1 MKDLLM
7 RRPVDPEVL
16 KLMLTAL
23 PNVAFDGW
31 SNSTFVAAC
40 READISERKARLFCP
55 RGALDLA
62 IAFHKWGDE
71 QFKTAFTKKKISE
84 LKVRE
89 KIRKA
94 VELRIKLASDK
105 EAVRRGV
112 VLFALPIHAFEGSRL
127 IWDTSD
133 LIWELIGDNSE
144 DYNWYSKRAILSA
157 VYASTVLYWLGDNSE
172 GSEETW
178 HFLDRRIED
187 VMKFE
192 TAKVQLKTNK
202 FTKEF
207 NGLTEKFLK
216 TIKRP
221 SRNIDPNLPGY
232 LDTYK

>member
-16 KLMLTAL
+16 KLMLAAL

-62 IAFHKWGDE
+62 IAFHKWGDD
-71 QFKTAFTKKKISE
+71 QFETAFTKKKISE

-144 DYNWYSKRAILSA
+144 DYNWYSKRAILSG

>member
-1 MKDLLM
+1 M
-7 RRPVDPEVL
+7 
-16 KLMLTAL
+16 
-23 PNVAFDGW
+23 
-31 SNSTFVAAC
+31 
-40 READISERKARLFCP
+40 
-55 RGALDLA
+55 DLA
-62 IAFHKWGDE
+62 IAFHKWGDD
-71 QFKTAFTKKKISE
+71 QFETAFKKKKISE

-112 VLFALPIHAFEGSRL
+112 VLFALPIYAFEGSRL

-157 VYASTVLYWLGDNSE
+157 VYASTVLYWLGDNSD

-207 NGLTEKFLK
+207 SGLTEKFLK

-221 SRNIDPNLPGY
+221 SRDIDPNLPGY
-232 LDTYK
+232 LDT

>member
-7 RRPVDPEVL
+7 RRPIDPESL
-16 KLMLTAL
+16 KLMLAAL

-31 SNSTFVAAC
+31 SNSTFEAAC
-40 READISERKARLFCP
+40 RETDISERKARLFCP

-62 IAFHKWGDE
+62 VAFHKWGDD
-71 QFKTAFTKKKISE
+71 QFEISFKKKRISK

-89 KIRKA
+89 KIKKA

-112 VLFALPIHAFEGSRL
+112 ALFALPIYAFEGSRL
-127 IWDTSD
+127 IWDTAD

-144 DYNWYSKRAILSA
+144 DYNWYSKRTILSA
-157 VYASTVLYWLGDNSE
+157 VYAATVLYWLGDNSE
-172 GSEETW
+172 ESKETL

-192 TAKVQLKTNK
+192 SAKLQLKTNK

-207 NGLTEKFLK
+207 NGLAVNFLQK
-216 TIKRP
+216 IKRP
-221 SRNIDPNLPGY
+221 TRNIDPNLPGY
-232 LDTYK
+232 LDT

>member
-7 RRPVDPEVL
+7 RRPIDPELL
-16 KLMLTAL
+16 KLMLAAL

-31 SNSTFVAAC
+31 SNSTFEAAC
-40 READISERKARLFCP
+40 RETDISERKARLFCP

-62 IAFHKWGDE
+62 VAFHKWGDD
-71 QFKTAFTKKKISE
+71 QFEISFTKKRISK

-89 KIRKA
+89 KIKKA
-94 VELRIKLASDK
+94 VELRINFASDK

-112 VLFALPIHAFEGSRL
+112 ALFALPIHAFEGSRL
-127 IWDTSD
+127 IWDTAD

-144 DYNWYSKRAILSA
+144 DYNWYSKRTILSA
-157 VYASTVLYWLGDNSE
+157 VYASTVLYWLGDDTE
-172 GSEETW
+172 GNKETW

-192 TAKVQLKTNK
+192 NAKVQLKTNK

-207 NGLTEKFLK
+207 NGRAGKFLQK
-216 TIKRP
+216 IKRP
-221 SRNIDPNLPGY
+221 TRNVDPNLPGY
-232 LDTYK
+232 LDT

>member
-7 RRPVDPEVL
+7 LRPVDPEVL

-62 IAFHKWGDE
+62 IAFHKWGDN
-71 QFKTAFTKKKISE
+71 QFETAFTKKKISE

-94 VELRIKLASDK
+94 IELRIKLASDK

-112 VLFALPIHAFEGSRL
+112 VLFALPIYAFEGSRL
-127 IWDTSD
+127 IWDTAD
-133 LIWELIGDNSE
+133 LIWESIGDKSE

-207 NGLTEKFLK
+207 SGLTEKILK

-232 LDTYK
+232 LDT

>member
-1 MKDLLM
+1 M
-7 RRPVDPEVL
+7 RRPIDPEVL
-16 KLMLTAL
+16 KLMLAAL

-62 IAFHKWGDE
+62 VAFHKWGDD
-71 QFKTAFTKKKISE
+71 QFEISFKKKSISK

-89 KIRKA
+89 KIKKA
-94 VELRIKLASDK
+94 VELRIKLASNK

-112 VLFALPIHAFEGSRL
+112 VLFALPIYAFEGSRL
-127 IWDTSD
+127 IWDTAD

-144 DYNWYSKRAILSA
+144 DYNWYSKRTILSA
-157 VYASTVLYWLGDNSE
+157 VYAATVLYWLGDNSE
-172 GSEETW
+172 GNEETW

-192 TAKVQLKTNK
+192 NVKVQLKTNK

-207 NGLTEKFLK
+207 NGLAGNFLK
-216 TIKRP
+216 KIKRP
-221 SRNIDPNLPGY
+221 TRNIDPNLPGY
-232 LDTYK
+232 LDT

>member
-1 MKDLLM
+1 MKDLPM
-7 RRPVDPEVL
+7 RRPIDPKIL
-16 KLMLTAL
+16 KLMKAAL

-40 READISERKARLFCP
+40 TEADFSERKARLFCP
-55 RGALDLA
+55 RGAIDLA
-62 IAFHKWGDE
+62 VAFHKWGDDQLE
-71 QFKTAFTKKKISE
+71 TTFKKKKISQ

-89 KIRKA
+89 RIRKA

-112 VLFALPIHAFEGSRL
+112 VLFSLPIHAFEGSRL

-144 DYNWYSKRAILSA
+144 DYNWYSKRAILSG

-192 TAKVQLKTNK
+192 TAKLQLKTNK
-202 FTKEF
+202 FTKEL
-207 NGLTEKFLK
+207 NGLVGKFLK

>member
-7 RRPVDPEVL
+7 RRPIDPEVL
-16 KLMLTAL
+16 KLMLAAL

-40 READISERKARLFCP
+40 READISERKARLVCP

-62 IAFHKWGDE
+62 VAFHKWGDE
-71 QFKTAFTKKKISE
+71 QFEISFKKKRISK

-89 KIRKA
+89 KIKKA

-112 VLFALPIHAFEGSRL
+112 ALFALPIYAFEGSRL
-127 IWDTSD
+127 IWDTAD

-144 DYNWYSKRAILSA
+144 DYNWYSKRTILSA
-157 VYASTVLYWLGDNSE
+157 VYASTVLYWLGDDSE
-172 GSEETW
+172 GNKETW

-192 TAKVQLKTNK
+192 NAKVQLKTNK
-202 FTKEF
+202 FTQEF
-207 NGLTEKFLK
+207 NGLAGKFLQK
-216 TIKRP
+216 IKLP
-221 SRNIDPNLPGY
+221 TKNIDPNLPGY
-232 LDTYK
+232 LDT

>member
-16 KLMLTAL
+16 KLMLAAL

-62 IAFHKWGDE
+62 IAFHKWGDD
-71 QFKTAFTKKKISE
+71 QFETAFKKKKISE

-133 LIWELIGDNSE
+133 LIWELIGDKSE

-157 VYASTVLYWLGDNSE
+157 VYASTVLYLSLI
-172 GSEETW
+172 
-178 HFLDRRIED
+178 HI
-187 VMKFE
+187 
-192 TAKVQLKTNK
+192 
-202 FTKEF
+202 
-207 NGLTEKFLK
+207 
-216 TIKRP
+216 
-221 SRNIDPNLPGY
+221 
-232 LDTYK
+232 

>member
-1 MKDLLM
+1 M
-7 RRPVDPEVL
+7 RRPIDPKIL
-16 KLMLTAL
+16 KLMKAAL

-40 READISERKARLFCP
+40 TEADFSERKARLFCP
-55 RGALDLA
+55 RGAIDLA
-62 IAFHKWGDE
+62 VAFHKWGDDQLE
-71 QFKTAFTKKKISE
+71 TTFKKKKISQ

-89 KIRKA
+89 RIRKA

-112 VLFALPIHAFEGSRL
+112 VLFSLPIHAFEGSRL
-127 IWDTSD
+127 IWETSD
-133 LIWELIGDNSE
+133 LIWELVGDNSE
-144 DYNWYSKRAILSA
+144 DYNWYSKRTILSA

-172 GSEETW
+172 GNKETW

-207 NGLTEKFLK
+207 NGLAEKFLK

-221 SRNIDPNLPGY
+221 SKNIDPNLPGY

>member
-62 IAFHKWGDE
+62 IAFHKWGDD
-71 QFKTAFTKKKISE
+71 QFETAFTKKKISE

-105 EAVRRGV
+105 EVVRRGV
-112 VLFALPIHAFEGSRL
+112 VLFALPIYAFEGSRL

-207 NGLTEKFLK
+207 NDLTEKFLK

-232 LDTYK
+232 LDT

>member
-16 KLMLTAL
+16 KLMLAAL

-31 SNSTFVAAC
+31 SNSTFAAAC

-62 IAFHKWGDE
+62 IAFHKWGDD
-71 QFKTAFTKKKISE
+71 QFETAFKKKKISE

-112 VLFALPIHAFEGSRL
+112 VLFALPIHAFEGSHL

-133 LIWELIGDNSE
+133 LIWELIGDNTE

-192 TAKVQLKTNK
+192 TAKVQFKTNK

-207 NGLTEKFLK
+207 NGLAEKFLK

-221 SRNIDPNLPGY
+221 SRNKDPNLPGY

>member
-1 MKDLLM
+1 VKDLLM

-16 KLMLTAL
+16 KLMLAAL

-31 SNSTFVAAC
+31 SNSTFAAAC

-71 QFKTAFTKKKISE
+71 QFETAFKKKKISE

-112 VLFALPIHAFEGSRL
+112 VLFALPIHAFEGSHL

-133 LIWELIGDNSE
+133 LIWELIGDNTE

-192 TAKVQLKTNK
+192 TAKVQFKTNK

-207 NGLTEKFLK
+207 NGLAEKFLK

-221 SRNIDPNLPGY
+221 SRNKDPNLPGY

>member
-62 IAFHKWGDE
+62 IAFHKWGDD
-71 QFKTAFTKKKISE
+71 QFETAFTKKKISE

-112 VLFALPIHAFEGSRL
+112 VLFALPIYAFEGSRL

-192 TAKVQLKTNK
+192 IAKVQLKTNK

-232 LDTYK
+232 LDT

>member
-62 IAFHKWGDE
+62 IAFHKWGDD
-71 QFKTAFTKKKISE
+71 QFETAFTKKKISE

-112 VLFALPIHAFEGSRL
+112 VLFALPIYAFEGSRL

-157 VYASTVLYWLGDNSE
+157 VYASTVLYWLGDSSE

-207 NGLTEKFLK
+207 SGLTEKFLK

-232 LDTYK
+232 LDT

>member
-16 KLMLTAL
+16 KLMLAAL

-62 IAFHKWGDE
+62 IAFHKWGDD
-71 QFKTAFTKKKISE
+71 QFETAFTKKKISE

-112 VLFALPIHAFEGSRL
+112 VLFALPIYAFEGSRL

-133 LIWELIGDNSE
+133 LIWELVGDNSE

-192 TAKVQLKTNK
+192 TVKVQLITNK
-202 FTKEF
+202 FTNEF

-232 LDTYK
+232 LDT

>member
-7 RRPVDPEVL
+7 RRPIDPEVL
-16 KLMLTAL
+16 KLMLAAL

-31 SNSTFVAAC
+31 SNSTFEAAC
-40 READISERKARLFCP
+40 RETDISERKARLFCP

-62 IAFHKWGDE
+62 VAFHKWGDD
-71 QFKTAFTKKKISE
+71 QFEISFKKKRISK

-89 KIRKA
+89 KIKKA

-112 VLFALPIHAFEGSRL
+112 ALFALPIYAFEGSRL
-127 IWDTSD
+127 IWDTAD

-144 DYNWYSKRAILSA
+144 DYNWYSKRTILSA
-157 VYASTVLYWLGDNSE
+157 VYASTVLYWLGDDSE
-172 GSEETW
+172 GNKETW

-192 TAKVQLKTNK
+192 NAKVQLKTNK
-202 FTKEF
+202 FTQEF
-207 NGLTEKFLK
+207 NGLLGKFLQK
-216 TIKRP
+216 IKRP
-221 SRNIDPNLPGY
+221 TKNIDPNLPGY
-232 LDTYK
+232 LDT

>member
-7 RRPVDPEVL
+7 RRPIDPEVL
-16 KLMLTAL
+16 KLMVAAL

-31 SNSTFVAAC
+31 SNSTFEAAC
-40 READISERKARLFCP
+40 RETDISERKARLFCP

-62 IAFHKWGDE
+62 VAFHKWGDD
-71 QFKTAFTKKKISE
+71 QFEISFKKKRISK

-89 KIRKA
+89 KIKKA

-112 VLFALPIHAFEGSRL
+112 VLFALPIYAFEGSRL
-127 IWDTSD
+127 IWDTAD
-133 LIWELIGDNSE
+133 LIWELIGDSSE
-144 DYNWYSKRAILSA
+144 DYNWYSKRTILSA
-157 VYASTVLYWLGDNSE
+157 VYASTVLYWLGDDSE
-172 GSEETW
+172 GNKETW

-192 TAKVQLKTNK
+192 NAKVQLKTNK

-207 NGLTEKFLK
+207 NGLAGKFLQK
-216 TIKRP
+216 IKRP
-221 SRNIDPNLPGY
+221 TRNVDPNLPGY
-232 LDTYK
+232 LDT

>member
-7 RRPVDPEVL
+7 RRPIDPESL
-16 KLMLTAL
+16 KLMLAAL

-31 SNSTFVAAC
+31 SNSTFEAAC
-40 READISERKARLFCP
+40 RETDISERKARLFCP

-62 IAFHKWGDE
+62 VAFHKWGDD
-71 QFKTAFTKKKISE
+71 QFEISFKKKRISK

-89 KIRKA
+89 KIKKA

-112 VLFALPIHAFEGSRL
+112 ALFALPIYAFEGSRL
-127 IWDTSD
+127 IWDTAD

-144 DYNWYSKRAILSA
+144 DYNWYSKRTILSA
-157 VYASTVLYWLGDNSE
+157 VYASTVLYWLGDESE
-172 GSEETW
+172 GNKETW

-192 TAKVQLKTNK
+192 NAKVQLKTNK
-202 FTKEF
+202 FTQEF
-207 NGLTEKFLK
+207 NGLLGKFLQK
-216 TIKRP
+216 IKRP
-221 SRNIDPNLPGY
+221 TKNIDPNLPGY
-232 LDTYK
+232 LDT

>member
-62 IAFHKWGDE
+62 IAFHKWGDD
-71 QFKTAFTKKKISE
+71 QFETAFTKKKISE

-112 VLFALPIHAFEGSRL
+112 VLFALPIYAFEGSRL
-127 IWDTSD
+127 IWDTAD
-133 LIWELIGDNSE
+133 LIWESIGDKSE

-232 LDTYK
+232 LDT

>member
-7 RRPVDPEVL
+7 RRPIDPEVL
-16 KLMLTAL
+16 KLMLAAL

-31 SNSTFVAAC
+31 SNSTFEAAC
-40 READISERKARLFCP
+40 RETDISERKARLFCP

-62 IAFHKWGDE
+62 IAFHKWGDD
-71 QFKTAFTKKKISE
+71 QFEISFKKKRISK

-89 KIRKA
+89 KIKKA
-94 VELRIKLASDK
+94 VELRIKFASDK

-112 VLFALPIHAFEGSRL
+112 ALFALPIYAFEGSRL
-127 IWDTSD
+127 IWDTAD

-144 DYNWYSKRAILSA
+144 DYNWYSKRTILSA
-157 VYASTVLYWLGDNSE
+157 VYASTVLYWLGDDSE
-172 GSEETW
+172 GNKETW

-192 TAKVQLKTNK
+192 NAKVELKTNK

-207 NGLTEKFLK
+207 NGLAEKFLQK
-216 TIKRP
+216 IKRP
-221 SRNIDPNLPGY
+221 TRNVDPNLPGY
-232 LDTYK
+232 LDT

>member
-62 IAFHKWGDE
+62 IAFHKWGDD
-71 QFKTAFTKKKISE
+71 QFETAFTKNKISE

-89 KIRKA
+89 KIKKA

-112 VLFALPIHAFEGSRL
+112 VLFALPIYAFEGSRL

-207 NGLTEKFLK
+207 SGLTEKFLK

>member
-1 MKDLLM
+1 VKDLLM
-7 RRPVDPEVL
+7 RRPIDPESL
-16 KLMLTAL
+16 KLMLAAL

-31 SNSTFVAAC
+31 SNSTFEAAC
-40 READISERKARLFCP
+40 RETDISERKARLFCP

-62 IAFHKWGDE
+62 VAFHKWGDD
-71 QFKTAFTKKKISE
+71 QFEISFKKKRISK

-89 KIRKA
+89 KIKKA

-112 VLFALPIHAFEGSRL
+112 ALFALPIYAFEGSRL
-127 IWDTSD
+127 IWDTAD

-144 DYNWYSKRAILSA
+144 DYNWYSKRTILSA
-157 VYASTVLYWLGDNSE
+157 VYAATVLYWLGDNSE
-172 GSEETW
+172 GNEETW

-192 TAKVQLKTNK
+192 NAKVILKTNK

-207 NGLTEKFLK
+207 NGLAGKFLK
-216 TIKRP
+216 KIKRP
-221 SRNIDPNLPGY
+221 TRNIDPNLPGH
-232 LDTYK
+232 LET

>member
-7 RRPVDPEVL
+7 RRSVDPEVL

-62 IAFHKWGDE
+62 IAFHKWGDDKFE
-71 QFKTAFTKKKISE
+71 TAFTKKKISE

-112 VLFALPIHAFEGSRL
+112 VLFALPIYAFEGSRL

-202 FTKEF
+202 FTKEL
-207 NGLTEKFLK
+207 NGFAEKFLK

-221 SRNIDPNLPGY
+221 NRNIDPNLPGY
-232 LDTYK
+232 LDT

>member
-16 KLMLTAL
+16 KLMLAAL

-62 IAFHKWGDE
+62 IAFHKWGDD
-71 QFKTAFTKKKISE
+71 QFETAFTKKKISE

-105 EAVRRGV
+105 EAVRRGIA
-112 VLFALPIHAFEGSRL
+112 LFALPIYSFEGSRL
-127 IWDTSD
+127 IWGTSD

-207 NGLTEKFLK
+207 NGLAEKFLK

-232 LDTYK
+232 LDT

>member
-62 IAFHKWGDE
+62 IAFHKWGDD
-71 QFKTAFTKKKISE
+71 QFETAFTKKKISE

-112 VLFALPIHAFEGSRL
+112 VLFALPIYAFEGSRL

-192 TAKVQLKTNK
+192 NAKVQLKTNK

-207 NGLTEKFLK
+207 SGLTEKFLK

-232 LDTYK
+232 LDT